1 LNGKLLAKN
10 KISYEAKEDP
20 IWAPS
25 KTIEKS
31 LVPGG
36 ALGLFQKFSVSML
49 KHLQMVIK
57 NNGIMT
63 KY

>member
-1 LNGKLLAKN
+1 LVEN
-10 KISYEAKEDP
+10 KISYETKEDP
-20 IWAPS
+20 KS
-25 KTIEKS
+25 GHLQKSVEKS

-57 NNGIMT
+57 NNGNMT